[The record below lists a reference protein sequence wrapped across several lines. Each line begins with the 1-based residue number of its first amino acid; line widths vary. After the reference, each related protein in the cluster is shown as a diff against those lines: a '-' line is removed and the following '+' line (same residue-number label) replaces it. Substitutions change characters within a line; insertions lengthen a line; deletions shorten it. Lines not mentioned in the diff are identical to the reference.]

1 MAVSHSYTVAAQRK
15 LRQELALR
23 VEALTLEAHS
33 LIDEFNRQFPRGRR
47 PAYLAMNPDGSLTA
61 MRWRLSGG
69 SNPRFELWDTD
80 GKAVRQQL
88 PELAWPVWLGF
99 EERRQDLNH
108 QLAVALYELQRVSK
122 WLEQRGHVTRL
133 RESVGNDV
141 PF

>member
-1 MAVSHSYTVAAQRK
+1 MAVRHSYTVAAQRK

-23 VEALTLEAHS
+23 VEALTLMAHR
-33 LIDEFNRQFPRGRR
+33 LIEEFNRQFPRGRR

-69 SNPRFELWDTD
+69 GNPRFELWDSD
-80 GKAVRQQL
+80 GKSIRQQL
-88 PELAWPVWLGF
+88 PELAWPLWLSF
-99 EERRQDLNH
+99 EQRRQDLNL

-122 WLEQRGHVTRL
+122 WLEQRGHVKRL
-133 RESVGNDV
+133 RDANDL

>member
-1 MAVSHSYTVAAQRK
+1 MSHSYTVAAQRK
-15 LRQELALR
+15 LRQELAQR
-23 VEALTLEAHS
+23 VEALNLEAHS
-33 LIDEFNRQFPRGRR
+33 MIDEFNRQFPRGRR

-69 SNPRFELWDTD
+69 NNPRFELWDTD
-80 GKAVRQQL
+80 GQAVRQQL
-88 PELAWPVWLGF
+88 PELAWPVWVEF
-99 EERRQDLNH
+99 EVRRQDLNH

-122 WLEQRGHVTRL
+122 WLDQRGHVTRL